1 MGDKSFNFCKVVSQ
15 ELDLEKLRRK
25 FLLALLELQNVER
38 GSIWVKAGKGYTCV
52 EAAGSQSEQ
61 IIGLTLPP
69 GRPSIVAWVI
79 ENGKMTIAEPGKDS
93 RHFKEAEA
101 AIDIKSRLILC
112 FPLLLRTGEVYGAVE
127 IIETSAGGSRINLDE
142 GFLESLQQLIDIGSI
157 ALGNSLT
164 YSAQVKEN
172 IKLRQTLEN
181 FRSEPII
188 GKSAAF
194 QSALKMA
201 KEYAATDFP
210 VLITGESGTGK
221 ELIAKE
227 IHRLSGRANMPFLIQ
242 NCSCIPDT
250 LLESELFGYQKGAF
264 TGAFKSKVGL
274 FEAAD
279 GGTVFLDEIGDMP
292 AQLQAR
298 ILRVVQESEI
308 KPLGETRTKK
318 VDVRI
323 ISATNRDLPAE
334 IAAGRFREDL
344 FYRLNVLPLQ
354 VPALRNRPEDIPPL
368 LEHFLARESLRP
380 GVERKQISRE
390 ALEFLVEYSWPGN
403 VRELENF
410 IKHILVITRDR
421 RITCAD
427 LGCHFPGA
435 AATLVE
441 ARAPENSVKEIGTDI
456 PPAKNRAGDAVPA
469 GGQPGGASF
478 FEGYTWE
485 QLEHDYVLYLLEK
498 NKWHITRAAKEA
510 GVNRSTFD
518 SRMKKLDIVK

>member
-1 MGDKSFNFCKVVSQ
+1 MGDKSFNFYKAVSQ

-52 EAAGSQSEQ
+52 EAAGGQSEQ
-61 IIGLTLPP
+61 IIGLTLAP

-93 RHFKEAEA
+93 RHFKEAEER
-101 AIDIKSRLILC
+101 IDVKSRLILC

-127 IIETSAGGSRINLDE
+127 IIETSAGGNRLNLDE

-157 ALGNSLT
+157 ALGNSLV
-164 YSAQVKEN
+164 YSDQVKEN
-172 IKLRQTLEN
+172 IKLRQTLEA
-181 FRSEPII
+181 FRGEPII
-188 GKSAAF
+188 GKSQAL
-194 QSALKMA
+194 QSTLKRA
-201 KEYAATDFP
+201 KDYAATDFP

-227 IHRLSGRANMPFLIQ
+227 IHRLSARANMPFLAQ

-308 KPLGETRTKK
+308 RPLGETRAKK

-354 VPALRNRPEDIPPL
+354 VPALRERPEDIPPL
-368 LEHFLARESLRP
+368 LEHFLTREAMRP
-380 GVERKQISRE
+380 GAERKQISKE
-390 ALEFLVEYSWPGN
+390 ALDFLVEYSWPGN
-403 VRELENF
+403 VRELENS
-410 IKHILVITRDR
+410 IKHILVITRNR
-421 RITCAD
+421 CITCTD

-435 AATLVE
+435 AAKPVGTRSPE
-441 ARAPENSVKEIGTDI
+441 RAAKEVNEDI
-456 PPAKNRAGDAVPA
+456 PAHKQRAGDAAPNEEA
-469 GGQPGGASF
+469 PGAPF

-485 QLEHDYVLYLLEK
+485 QLEHDYVAYLLEK

-518 SRMKKLDIVK
+518 SRMKKLNITK